1 MDAVSQQARHLY
13 AQADEKG
20 RRKIQDDL
28 RELQSSLDSDW
39 DVVFRLASGVSGLY

>member
-1 MDAVSQQARHLY
+1 MDAIAQQARHLY

-28 RELQSSLDSDW
+28 HELQSSLDSDW
-39 DVVFRLASGVSGLY
+39 DVVFRLASGVRGLH